1 MQERPARA
9 LEDRSKGSFNGECS
23 VPFSYIQK
31 KKFTSHMKHYHFTLI
46 KIESIYP
53 YLIGAEAFLQL

>member
-1 MQERPARA
+1 MGNA
-9 LEDRSKGSFNGECS
+9 LSHFPIYKRT
-23 VPFSYIQK
+23 
-31 KKFTSHMKHYHFTLI
+31 KFTSHMKHYHFTLI